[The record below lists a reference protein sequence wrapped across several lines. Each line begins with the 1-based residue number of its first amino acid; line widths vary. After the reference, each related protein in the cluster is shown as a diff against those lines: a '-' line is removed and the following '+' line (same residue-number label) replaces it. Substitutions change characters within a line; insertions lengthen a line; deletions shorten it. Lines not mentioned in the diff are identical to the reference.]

1 MKQFGPVAT
10 FAVFTVMAKATGK
23 TLSTANAFS
32 ALSVISLIE
41 SPLQALVYSVPMI
54 TSSAACFGRIQ
65 QFLLSPTRQD
75 HRLSIWSAG
84 GPQGHGAVDPSPDP
98 SSGIETRQL
107 STTSEMINED
117 AVVVKDGSFGWSKGE
132 HPILHN
138 INIRI
143 RSSSLV
149 MVIGPVGCGKS
160 TLVKGLIGETPAAQ
174 GFVYSSSMRCAFA
187 DQDGW
192 CQNKTIRDSILGTT
206 NYDAVRFAE
215 VVRCCA
221 LSEDIRIFPNGER
234 TVIGSRGVTL
244 SGGQKQRV
252 ALARAVYADASL
264 LILDDIFS
272 GLDADTEEHIFS
284 CLFSKQGLFRRRET
298 TVILVTHAGKMQS
311 ISCWRLA
318 NDSVASPPLA
328 ILGPYYGF
336 E

>member
-1 MKQFGPVAT
+1 
-10 FAVFTVMAKATGK
+10 MANATGK
-23 TLSTANAFS
+23 TLLTANAFS

-41 SPLQALVYSVPMI
+41 NPLQNLVASVPLI

-75 HRLSIWSAG
+75 HRLSIWTADGRNDHLTADHSS
-84 GPQGHGAVDPSPDP
+84 DPSN
-98 SSGIETRQL
+98 GIELRQL
-107 STTSEMINED
+107 STKSNMVTED
-117 AVVVKDGSFGWSKGE
+117 AVIVKDGSFGWSEGGC
-132 HPILHN
+132 PIVHD

-143 RSSSLV
+143 RSSSFV

-160 TLVKGLIGETPAAQ
+160 TFIKGLIGETPAAQ
-174 GFVYSSSMRCAFA
+174 GFVYSSSLRCAFA

-192 CQNKTIRDSILGTT
+192 CQNKTIRDSILGVT
-206 NYDAVRFAE
+206 NYDAIRFAE
-215 VVRCCA
+215 TIRCCA
-221 LSEDIRIFPNGER
+221 LSEDIQNFPNGER

-272 GLDADTEEHIFS
+272 GLDADTEEHIFT
-284 CLFSKQGLFRRRET
+284 CLFSRQGLLRRRET

-311 ISCWRLA
+311 PFRWR
-318 NDSVASPPLA
+318 VADRSFSSPPVAVLR
-328 ILGPYYGF
+328 PYYSPG
-336 E
+336 